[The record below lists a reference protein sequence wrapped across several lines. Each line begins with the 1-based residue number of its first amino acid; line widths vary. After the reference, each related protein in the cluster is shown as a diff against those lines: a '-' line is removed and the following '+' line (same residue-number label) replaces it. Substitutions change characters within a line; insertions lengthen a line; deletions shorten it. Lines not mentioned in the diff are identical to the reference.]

1 MGSQFYRGS
10 RDHTS
15 GFAYKAAVAVGIV
28 CIACIALWLTYRGL
42 DVLLTVFAGIV
53 MAVLLHTLAEP
64 LTRWIRVPLWA
75 AVLIVTLLIIGAL
88 TAGSVLL
95 APSVSTQ
102 FDQMTEQL
110 PAAVDRVRSDIE
122 RYKWTNWLFQQ
133 GGDATKGQDVV
144 RQARR
149 VFSVTMTAGAAMAI
163 VAFLAL
169 YMSVQPALYV
179 EGVVRLFPV
188 SYRPRAR
195 EIMAEL
201 YRTLRIWLLTKLVSM
216 AFVGVCVGVG
226 LWLLK
231 VPLALALGI
240 VAALLEF
247 IPTVGPLLSAAPAM
261 LIAFV
266 HNPKTA
272 LYVAI
277 LYFAVQW
284 VQNHVTNPL
293 LQQKALQLPPA
304 LGLVMV
310 ALLGALFGFG
320 GLLLSGPLAVMLLV
334 LVKRAYVEDILERGR
349 KRFQKDDS
357 SRKTVQAS
365 DSGNRMRM

>member
-1 MGSQFYRGS
+1 MGREFHGENGRE
-10 RDHTS
+10 S
-15 GFAYKAAVAVGIV
+15 GVSIAYKAAVAIGLVCLAVIV
-28 CIACIALWLTYRGL
+28 LWFAYRGI
-42 DVLLTVFAGIV
+42 DVFLTLFAGIV

-75 AVLIVTLLIIGAL
+75 AVVIVTLSIIGAL
-88 TAGSVLL
+88 TAGGILL

-110 PAAVDRVRSDIE
+110 PAAIDRVRADIE
-122 RYKWTNWLFQQ
+122 RYKWTNWLLQH
-133 GGDATKGQDVV
+133 GGDATSGQDVV

-149 VFSVTMTAGAAMAI
+149 VFSVTMTAGAAVAI
-163 VAFLAL
+163 VAFLSL
-169 YMSVQPALYV
+169 YMAIQPSMYV

-188 SYRPRAR
+188 SYRPRVR
-195 EIMAEL
+195 EILAQL

-216 AFVGVCVGVG
+216 AFVGVFVCLG

-247 IPTVGPLLSAAPAM
+247 IPTVGPLLSAAPAI

-266 HNPKTA
+266 NNPKTA

-277 LYFAVQW
+277 LYFSVQW

-293 LQQKALQLPPA
+293 LQQKTLQLPPA

-310 ALLGALFGFG
+310 TLLGALFGFG
-320 GLLLSGPLAVMLLV
+320 GLLMSGPLAVVLLV
-334 LVKRAYVEDILERGR
+334 LVKLAYVEDVLERGR
-349 KRFQKDDS
+349 KRFAGRRLSHEK
-357 SRKTVQAS
+357 RPA
-365 DSGNRMRM
+365 